1 MKTVSVIA
9 VTDNDVEGVDEAV
22 IVAAYEEAA
31 RAFYGNTFSRVRV
44 VTRLQRYSNTQLP
57 SDACSPADNREIGNI
72 AWRLYCEAG
81 AP

>member
-1 MKTVSVIA
+1 MRTVSVIA
-9 VTDNDVEGVDEAV
+9 ITDDDFEGVDEEHV
-22 IVAAYEEAA
+22 VAAYEEAA
-31 RAFYGNTFSRVRV
+31 NVFYFGTYDEIRV

-57 SDACSPADNREIGNI
+57 SDACSPADNREIRNM